1 MTHTL
6 RVEPLVIGQED
17 MWLVFNDDDSFRET
31 LLGLLAT
38 PNRDQREFLLV
49 YDGDQCIG
57 RLRGAALTP
66 TTFMIRGF
74 AATDE
79 SRQDEVTQALGAW
92 LYDSFSADGGT
103 ITSWETSDP
112 DGTMVRAINT
122 MLEQAGFREHR
133 RKIFVRKELDGYT
146 SPYDDPFTYRTL
158 RDTGRDEFIAVM
170 TTASEG
176 DMFEEEER
184 NPEREFDELIEY
196 AGPAFNPDHWRMA
209 LLDGVPAGV
218 LLPQPYH
225 DAPHKGTLFY
235 IGVLPA
241 FRGRGFGKILHA
253 AGLEYLARLP
263 VSAYVGSTDTRNT
276 PMAAVFQRNGCVV
289 SDDIQLFYK
298 AAPYKV

>member
-6 RVEPLVIGQED
+6 RVEPLAIGQENR
-17 MWLVFNDDDSFRET
+17 WLDFNDDDSFRDK
-31 LLGLLAT
+31 LLGILAT
-38 PNRDQREFLLV
+38 PNRDKREFLLV

-79 SRQDEVTQALGAW
+79 NRQNEVTQALGTW
-92 LYDSFSADGGT
+92 LYDSFSADNGT

-112 DGTMVRAINT
+112 EGTMVRAINT

-146 SPYDDPFTYRTL
+146 SPYNDPFTYRTL
-158 RDTGRDEFIAVM
+158 HEIGRNAFIAAM

-196 AGPAFNPDHWRMA
+196 AGSAFDPHHWRMA

-218 LLPQPYH
+218 VLPQPYH

-263 VSAYVGSTDTRNT
+263 VATYVGSTDTRNT
-276 PMAAVFQRNGCVV
+276 AMAAVFQRNGCVV

-298 AAPYKV
+298 AD